1 MSRET
6 PGAPAR
12 ATVGLVGGG
21 PAGLLLARLLR
32 HDRID
37 RVVLEP

>member
-1 MSRET
+1 MSPET

-12 ATVGLVGGG
+12 ATVGSG
-21 PAGLLLARLLR
+21 PASLFLARLLR